1 MRPVRLAAMPE
12 ALLSSDSLRARNAVR
27 AARLVLGL
35 SLGLGGATLGHA
47 QSRLPA
53 ADADEGPIGQESDA
67 PADLGLRGA
76 SAPADPRPVARRP
89 TGPRDLYGGMGSV
102 DPAPTLPSPK
112 PARTKPKPKP
122 TPSPRRSLP
131 ALSTYPSAPH
141 PAGPPHTTAAPV
153 GIPPIAPAPTVAA
166 PPGIPA
172 KPRPRPDD
180 DPFAPV
186 GIGLGSLRLYPYA
199 EGAAGY
205 DSNPARVA
213 GGQGSRTEQGQVG
226 AVLQSDWTNHSL
238 RGSLDLG
245 YTRYDALPQSD
256 APNGKAALVGRVDVT
271 RETALDADV
280 HGALSTQQPGT
291 PGLPTS
297 LTDRPLV
304 TTYGTR
310 EGVTQKWG
318 RVVLGLHGTIERTDN
333 QDGQQ
338 GNGTLVPLSDENNT
352 DYGGE
357 FSVGYQLKPGIVPY
371 VKASVDGRIHDRTTD
386 SIGYRRDS
394 VGRQA
399 IVGSTFEL
407 TRLLTGSIGIGYGDR
422 VYQDA
427 RLSGLRGPIF
437 DSSLVWSATPLTN
450 VTLAATTTQAETTL
464 VGASGVQSNR
474 VALGVSHAL
483 FRELT
488 LGGEIAVQRN
498 TYAGVSLRETVESA
512 KATLAWNLSRTI
524 VVKGSFSHERMQS
537 TAPGSDYTANVFLVG
552 LRLQR

>member
-1 MRPVRLAAMPE
+1 MLA
-12 ALLSSDSLRARNAVR
+12 
-27 AARLVLGL
+27 L
-35 SLGLGGATLGHA
+35 SLGLGGATGALA
-47 QSRLPA
+47 QWRIPAAEAVDPPSGGDPEPA
-53 ADADEGPIGQESDA
+53 ADIGLRGGDA
-67 PADLGLRGA
+67 PAE
-76 SAPADPRPVARRP
+76 PRPTAPRP
-89 TGPRDLYGGMGSV
+89 TGPRDLYGGMGPL
-102 DPAPTLPSPK
+102 DPTPMMPLPK
-112 PARTKPKPKP
+112 PAGTKPKPKP
-122 TPSPRRSLP
+122 APSARRSLP
-131 ALSTYPSAPH
+131 ALSPYASAPH
-141 PAGPPHTTAAPV
+141 PPGPPHTV
-153 GIPPIAPAPTVAA
+153 LPAPSNLSVLPAPSVAV
-166 PPGIPA
+166 PPGISA
-172 KPRPRPDD
+172 KPRPKPDE

-186 GIGLGSLRLYPYA
+186 GIGLGSLRLDPYA
-199 EGAAGY
+199 DGEAGY

-213 GGQGSRTEQGQVG
+213 GGKGSRTEQMQAG

-280 HGALSTQQPGT
+280 HGALSTQTPGT

-304 TTYGTR
+304 TTFGTR

-318 RVVLGLHGTIERTDN
+318 RVLLGLHGTIDRTDN
-333 QDGQQ
+333 QDGRL
-338 GNGTLVPLSDENNT
+338 GTGAVVPLSDENNN

-357 FSVGYQLKPGIVPY
+357 FSVGYELKPGIVPY
-371 VKASVDGRIHDRTTD
+371 VKALVDGRVHDRTTD
-386 SIGYRRDS
+386 SNGYRRDS

-399 IVGSTFEL
+399 LVGSTFEL

-427 RLSGLRGPIF
+427 RLAGLRGPIF

-464 VGASGVQSNR
+464 GGASGVQSNR

-483 FRELT
+483 FRQLT
-488 LGGEIAVQRN
+488 IGGEVAVQHN
-498 TYAGVSLRETVESA
+498 AYAGVSLRETVESA
-512 KATLAWNLSRTI
+512 KATLAWNLSRSV